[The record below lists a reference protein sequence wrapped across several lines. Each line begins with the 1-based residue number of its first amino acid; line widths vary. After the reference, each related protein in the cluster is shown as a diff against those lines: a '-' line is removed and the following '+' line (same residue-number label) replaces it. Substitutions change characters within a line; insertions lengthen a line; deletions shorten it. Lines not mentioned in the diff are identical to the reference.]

1 MARLVP
7 RPLVPETG
15 LTPPAT
21 PKARPP
27 APAASPA
34 PGPAAAPA
42 AAPAAPAKPARRVL
56 SPSPLGGGRAPSP
69 TIAPKPAA
77 RSRAASAAFDPPSQ
91 PRDVLPSRSHNQG
104 PPLHGGYKLHLWR
117 KAQAAAWKPPSPE
130 VLRRR
135 LKYAAECG
143 LTLREYTLE
152 IMERGRWLTPEKD
165 AVRIAQ
171 IKSLRR

>member
-7 RPLVPETG
+7 RPLVPGE
-15 LTPPAT
+15 
-21 PKARPP
+21 RPTLP
-27 APAASPA
+27 RERRASPAASPA
-34 PGPAAAPA
+34 PGPEAPA
-42 AAPAAPAKPARRVL
+42 RPARRVL
-56 SPSPLGGGRAPSP
+56 TASPLGASDPATAPSP
-69 TIAPKPAA
+69 KPARP
-77 RSRAASAAFDPPSQ
+77 RSRAASAAFDPP
-91 PRDVLPSRSHNQG
+91 PPNDVIPSRGHNQG
-104 PPLHGGYKLHLWR
+104 PPLHGGFLVYAWR
-117 KAQAAAWKPPSPE
+117 RAQAEAWTPPRPE

-165 AVRIAQ
+165 AARIAQ